1 MIIDGKQLSAK
12 LKEQMA
18 EQVVELKEKYG
29 RVPSLAV
36 ILVGENPAS
45 QSYVRGKIKACEV
58 CGFESILITLPESCT
73 EEELL
78 AQIDAL
84 NADEKVDG
92 VLVQLPL
99 PKHINEERVIDA
111 IALEKDVDGFHPD
124 NVANL
129 WLGKPCIKPCTPKGV
144 MRMIEE

>member
-18 EQVVELKEKYG
+18 EQVVELKAKYG

-58 CGFESILITLPESCT
+58 CGFESILITLPE
-73 EEELL
+73 
-78 AQIDAL
+78 
-84 NADEKVDG
+84 
-92 VLVQLPL
+92 
-99 PKHINEERVIDA
+99 
-111 IALEKDVDGFHPD
+111 
-124 NVANL
+124 
-129 WLGKPCIKPCTPKGV
+129 
-144 MRMIEE
+144 